1 MAGFK
6 RPKAYPFL
14 HFLPRNSNGKVLKT
28 PAYRLRGTDA
38 DTRGGA
44 QVTGNTKG
52 SNMTTQQPVWI
63 IGGYQSDFAR
73 NLTKESLEISDL
85 VKETAT
91 GTLMAAGISTA
102 QVEVIHV
109 ANAMGELYVSQG
121 HLGSMVA
128 TMVPELSGVPATR
141 HEAACASGGVAVMAA
156 MADLE
161 SGRYDVALVLGV
173 EIERNVPGP
182 VGAGYLA
189 SAAWVG
195 HEGEGQ
201 DYVWPFTFSQI
212 AEEYERRYGLQD
224 EHLRRIA
231 AQNFANAKTNPK
243 AQTRGWAT
251 PPECFSDDDD
261 ANARVVGRVRRY
273 DCSQVTDGGAGIV
286 LVSDQWLRENRGTV
300 RGPVARI
307 AGWGHRSTSLH
318 LQDKI
323 DAGADAEYVF
333 PHVRDAISD
342 AFSRA
347 GIEDVFQ
354 LDGIETHDCFTIS
367 QYLAIDHFGI
377 TKPGCSAEAVDSGIT
392 GRDGALPINPSGG
405 LIGGGHPVGASGV
418 RMMLDG
424 YLQVTGQATGY
435 QVEGARRFATLNF
448 GGSTATVVCTVIEG

>member
-1 MAGFK
+1 
-6 RPKAYPFL
+6 
-14 HFLPRNSNGKVLKT
+14 
-28 PAYRLRGTDA
+28 
-38 DTRGGA
+38 
-44 QVTGNTKG
+44 
-52 SNMTTQQPVWI
+52 MTTQQPVWI

-243 AQTRGWAT
+243 AQTRDWAT
-251 PPECFSDDDD
+251 PLECFSDDDE

-307 AGWGHRSTSLH
+307 AGWGHRSASLH
-318 LQDKI
+318 LQDKL

>member
-1 MAGFK
+1 M
-6 RPKAYPFL
+6 
-14 HFLPRNSNGKVLKT
+14 
-28 PAYRLRGTDA
+28 
-38 DTRGGA
+38 
-44 QVTGNTKG
+44 
-52 SNMTTQQPVWI
+52 MTQQPVWI

-73 NLTKESLEISDL
+73 NLTKESLEIGDL

-109 ANAMGELYVSQG
+109 ANAMGELYVNQG

-251 PPECFSDDDD
+251 PPECFSDDDE

-286 LVSDQWLRENRGTV
+286 VVSDQWLRENRGTV

-307 AGWGHRSTSLH
+307 AGWGHRSASLH
-318 LQDKI
+318 LQDKL

-347 GIEDVFQ
+347 GIDDVFE

-448 GGSTATVVCTVIEG
+448 GGSTATVVCTVIEDE

>member
-1 MAGFK
+1 
-6 RPKAYPFL
+6 
-14 HFLPRNSNGKVLKT
+14 
-28 PAYRLRGTDA
+28 
-38 DTRGGA
+38 
-44 QVTGNTKG
+44 
-52 SNMTTQQPVWI
+52 MTTLHDVWI

-85 VKETAT
+85 VKETAI
-91 GTLMAAGISTA
+91 GTLAAAGISTD
-102 QVEVIHV
+102 QVQVIHV
-109 ANAMGELYVSQG
+109 ANAMGELYLKQG

-128 TMVPELSGVPATR
+128 SAFPALSGVPATR

-173 EIERNVPGP
+173 EIERNVPGT
-182 VGAGYLA
+182 VGAGYLG

-195 HEGEGQ
+195 HEGVGQ
-201 DYVWPFTFSQI
+201 DFVWPFTFSQI
-212 AEEYERRYGLQD
+212 AEEYDRRYELDD
-224 EHLRRIA
+224 EHLHRIA
-231 AQNFANAKTNPK
+231 AQNFTNARTNPK

-251 PPECFSDDDD
+251 PPECFSDDEA
-261 ANARVVGRVRRY
+261 ANPRVVGRVRRY

-286 LVSDQWLRENRGTV
+286 LVSDRWLGKNGGSG

-307 AGWGHRSTSLH
+307 AGWGHRNASLH
-318 LQDKI
+318 LQDKL
-323 DAGADAEYVF
+323 DASADAEYVF
-333 PHVRDAISD
+333 PHVRDAICD

-377 TKPGCSAEAVDSGIT
+377 TKPGRSADAIEAGIT
-392 GRDGALPINPSGG
+392 ARHGALPINPSGG
-405 LIGGGHPVGASGV
+405 LIGGGHPVGATGV

-424 YLQVTGQATGY
+424 YLQVTGQAAGY

-448 GGSTATVVCTVIEG
+448 GGSTATVVCTVIEAG

>member
-1 MAGFK
+1 
-6 RPKAYPFL
+6 
-14 HFLPRNSNGKVLKT
+14 
-28 PAYRLRGTDA
+28 
-38 DTRGGA
+38 
-44 QVTGNTKG
+44 
-52 SNMTTQQPVWI
+52 MTTQQPVWI

-73 NLTKESLEISDL
+73 NLTKESLEIGDL

-195 HEGEGQ
+195 HEGQGQ

-251 PPECFSDDDD
+251 PPECFSDDDE
-261 ANARVVGRVRRY
+261 ANAQVVGRVRRY

-307 AGWGHRSTSLH
+307 AGWGHRSASLH
-318 LQDKI
+318 LQDKL

-347 GIEDVFQ
+347 GIDDVFQ

>member
-1 MAGFK
+1 
-6 RPKAYPFL
+6 
-14 HFLPRNSNGKVLKT
+14 
-28 PAYRLRGTDA
+28 
-38 DTRGGA
+38 
-44 QVTGNTKG
+44 
-52 SNMTTQQPVWI
+52 MTTQQPVWI

-73 NLTKESLEISDL
+73 NFTRESLEISDL
-85 VKETAT
+85 VRETAN
-91 GTLMAAGISTA
+91 GTLAHAGISQA

-109 ANAMGELYVSQG
+109 ANAMGELYVRQG

-128 TMVPELSGVPATR
+128 AVVPGLTGVPSTR

-173 EIERNVPGP
+173 EVERNVPGP

-201 DYVWPFTFSQI
+201 DFVWPFTFSQI
-212 AEEYERRYGLQD
+212 AQEYDERYGLRD

-231 AQNFANAKTNPK
+231 AQNIANARTNPR

-251 PPECFSDDDD
+251 PPECFSDDDK
-261 ANARVVGRVRRY
+261 ANPQVVGRMRRY

-286 LVSDQWLRENRGTV
+286 LVSDRWMRENRSSV
-300 RGPVARI
+300 PGPVARI
-307 AGWGHRSTSLH
+307 AGWGHRSASLH
-318 LQDKI
+318 LQDKL
-323 DAGADAEYVF
+323 DASADSEYLF
-333 PHVRDAISD
+333 PHVRDAITD

-347 GIEDVFQ
+347 GVDDVWQ

-367 QYLAIDHFGI
+367 QYMAIDHFGL
-377 TKPGCSAEAVDSGIT
+377 TKPGCSGDAIDDGIT
-392 GRDGALPINPSGG
+392 ARDGVLPVNPSGG
-405 LIGGGHPVGASGV
+405 LIGVGHPVGATGV
-418 RMMLDG
+418 RMLLDS

-435 QVEGARRFATLNF
+435 QVEGASRFATLNF
-448 GGSTATVVCTVIEG
+448 GGSTATVVCTVVEAG